1 MGDRRRSDTVVVST
15 INYADQGLEIEGVFF
30 DHSDYRGDFVIMLS
44 EKGIPIIE
52 MSSASDLAIGMPFEI
67 EDK

>member
-1 MGDRRRSDTVVVST
+1 
-15 INYADQGLEIEGVFF
+15 LEIDGVFF
-30 DHSDYRGDFVIMLS
+30 DHSGFRVKLGAMLS
-44 EKGIPIIE
+44 EKDIPIIE

>member
-1 MGDRRRSDTVVVST
+1 ML
-15 INYADQGLEIEGVFF
+15 NEGNI
-30 DHSDYRGDFVIMLS
+30 S
-44 EKGIPIIE
+44 IIE

>member
-15 INYADQGLEIEGVFF
+15 INYADQGLEIDEVFSN
-30 DHSDYRGDFVIMLS
+30 HSDIRVKL
-44 EKGIPIIE
+44 GIKLNEGNISIIE

>member
-1 MGDRRRSDTVVVST
+1 M
-15 INYADQGLEIEGVFF
+15 
-30 DHSDYRGDFVIMLS
+30 IMLS

>member
-15 INYADQGLEIEGVFF
+15 INYADQGLEIDGVFF
-30 DHSDYRGDFVIMLS
+30 VHSGFRVKLGAMLS
-44 EKGIPIIE
+44 VEGIPIIE